1 MKKLLLFI
9 LVAVVFAVNPAFA
22 DATKIGIVDLQKA
35 LNVSAAG
42 KEAKAKI
49 TEKVKEFEGK
59 IEAQQSELKSLK
71 DELEKQAVL
80 LSDEARS
87 TKERDYQQKLKD
99 FQRFT
104 KDRQEELQQLDA
116 QYTNQI
122 VEQLLETAEEIA
134 KNEGYDLLLERGS
147 GGVIYGSD
155 AIDLT
160 DKVIAA
166 SDAAQE

>member
-59 IEAQQSELKSLK
+59 IEAQQAELKSLK